1 MNSEDYGSR
10 DRHLDEF
17 FQAYREACSYGEPGP
32 NFMPAVWQR
41 IDARQTSSTLFRRVA
56 KSFVTAAA
64 ALSLILA
71 LFLLRPS
78 PQSSAFY
85 NSTYVEALASDHLR
99 QNALYFEPVHIETV
113 SDDASQD

>member
-10 DRHLDEF
+10 EQYLDEF
-17 FQAYREACSYGEPGP
+17 FHAYREACAYGEPDA
-32 NFMPAVWQR
+32 NFMPMVWQR
-41 IDARQTSSTLFRRVA
+41 IEARQTGSTLFRRAA

-71 LFLLRPS
+71 LFLMRPS
-78 PQSSAFY
+78 QQNSAFY
-85 NSTYVEALASDHLR
+85 NSTYVEALATDHLR

-113 SDDASQD
+113 SDDAPQD